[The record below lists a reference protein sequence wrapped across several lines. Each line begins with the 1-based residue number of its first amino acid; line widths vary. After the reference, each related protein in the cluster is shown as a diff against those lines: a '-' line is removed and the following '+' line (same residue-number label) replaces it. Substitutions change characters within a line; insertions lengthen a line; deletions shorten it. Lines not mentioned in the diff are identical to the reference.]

1 MEHCH
6 CETLEE
12 LKIVIKQYG
21 RVLYRGQTKHYL
33 SSDGSPSMPTSFQ
46 RQGCVPDLMIMWT
59 YYAKRA
65 LQHLVRGWNDTGDN
79 ATNQAI
85 LQHYGFRSFSLML
98 VAIRVLLLGLH
109 VINLILSMW
118 SIW

>member
-21 RVLYRGQTKHYL
+21 PGVLYRGQTQHYL

-79 ATNQAI
+79 AE
-85 LQHYGFRSFSLML
+85 SP
-98 VAIRVLLLGLH
+98 RV
-109 VINLILSMW
+109 
-118 SIW
+118 